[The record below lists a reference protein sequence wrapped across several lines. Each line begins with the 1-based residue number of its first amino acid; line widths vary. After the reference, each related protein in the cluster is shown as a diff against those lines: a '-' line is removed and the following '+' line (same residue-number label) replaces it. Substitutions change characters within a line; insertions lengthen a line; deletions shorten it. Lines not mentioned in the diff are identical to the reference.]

1 MNDEPDGEWEDQWP
15 QFDLRGRSVAFVIFE
30 GRLTAL
36 GRWLEYQTEAVMR
49 FLSAEIT
56 HMQDVPTSESDEL
69 DTEILDDMEE
79 FVQERLSWV
88 EEVFPF
94 AAFASIIPLAF
105 GALEQMMTD
114 LVDFAQESQAISFHT
129 FRLGSKDPQLNAQ
142 MKYLRDVAG
151 WKIGWSKG
159 DRRRFGAAQATRNKI
174 AHTFGDS
181 ISENTLKSLNLKSM
195 DSTTG
200 FIWNHETVE
209 DVLRIIVRFAQSI
222 GDAEPA

>member
-1 MNDEPDGEWEDQWP
+1 MDGEPDGEWEDPWP
-15 QFDLRGRSVAFVIFE
+15 EIYLRGRSVPFIIFE

-36 GRWLEYQTEAVMR
+36 GRWLEFQTEAVMR
-49 FLSAEIT
+49 FLSAEVT
-56 HMQDVPTSESDEL
+56 HMNYVSTTEFDEL
-69 DTEILDDMEE
+69 DTGAEAIDYLES
-79 FVQERLSWV
+79 RLYWV
-88 EEVFPF
+88 EAVFPL

-114 LVDFAQESQAISFHT
+114 LIDFAEESQAISFHT
-129 FRLGSKDPQLNAQ
+129 FRLESNDPQLNAQ

-151 WKIGWSKG
+151 WKIDWSKG
-159 DRRRFGAAQATRNKI
+159 ARRRFGAAQATRNKI

-181 ISENTLKSLNLKSM
+181 ISEDTLKSLNLKSM

-222 GDAEPA
+222 GDAEPD

>member
-1 MNDEPDGEWEDQWP
+1 MDDEPDGEWKDPWP
-15 QFDLRGRSVAFVIFE
+15 QFDLRGRSVAFVICE

-36 GRWLEYQTEAVMR
+36 GQWLQYQTEAVMR

-56 HMQDVPTSESDEL
+56 HLQHFPPYESPEL
-69 DTEILDDMEE
+69 EAEILDEAL
-79 FVQERLSWV
+79 QERLSWV

-114 LVDFAQESQAISFHT
+114 LVDFAEESQAVSFHT
-129 FRLGSKDPQLNAQ
+129 FRSGSNDPQLNAQ

-151 WKIGWSKG
+151 WKIDWSKD

-174 AHTFGDS
+174 AHTFGYS
-181 ISENTLKSLNLKSM
+181 ISEDTLKSLDLKSM
-195 DSTTG
+195 DSTTSL
-200 FIWNHETVE
+200 IWNHETVE
-209 DVLRIIVRFAQSI
+209 DVLKIIVRFAQSI
-222 GDAEPA
+222 GDAEPD